1 MSLVRLNL
9 LFMSVHGGILILAV
23 LLLRRLLKD
32 RLPKRTFT
40 ILWCVALLRLLTP
53 FSVDAPFGVLPVLQ
67 DQMAVLQ
74 DYGLAGGENSLT
86 GMFLEGLYSEDPPGY
101 YKITASPDGRSAAG
115 IGIISDGRNAAG
127 TGGTSDNGSVAG
139 AGRGSGGGN
148 AVDAGKGFFGGNV
161 VNAGKGSFGGNADS
175 MDGYP
180 YSGGVTGIFRRPA
193 DGVGSA
199 GHGPGKQSLFRK
211 IGTAGTVVCA
221 AVFLALYLNCLRR
234 FKTALPVEDL
244 SVKQWLDRSGLLRK
258 VRVRQSDRISSPL
271 AYGLVRP
278 VILLPK
284 HLEREDGQEL
294 EFILQ
299 HELVHIRRF
308 DGAWKLAMAAAL
320 CLHWF
325 NPLVWVMYMFMNR
338 DLELSCDEAVLRV
351 FGVEARRGYAL
362 TLIGMEE
369 RRYLPVT
376 QYSGFGKNAVE
387 ERIGEIMKYKKKTK
401 PAVCAGAA
409 LILAVICMSATI
421 SKANE
426 EPSGADEG
434 LSEDIADTALP
445 MDPPEGYFGET
456 DSADG
461 NAGSEAAD
469 RGAADGTDFN
479 ADTGAADGTDFH
491 ADARAAE
498 GTEQPAGNI
507 TELPAN
513 GESGLRLTYIK
524 EGSPESEPARLIT
537 GEGYHILLPEE
548 GWTAFG
554 PDGWMSE
561 ENNEVRL
568 WVTCFSAED
577 SDYQDYDRERIIE
590 ALKEKCFQE
599 SENGWLYMED
609 SGGMTAVE
617 LRQTDEQD
625 IWGIFYTY
633 PGEAEDGWGVE
644 LRAMAQTFSFAG
656 PELSEISPGEG
667 EPEIPG
673 EIKAQEDEIAEWL
686 LQELMEAAGEE
697 DHDSILPC
705 IAEGYEVDAAE
716 LDRITE
722 WKQEEI
728 NVRLHP
734 TEERCVA
741 SMRVI
746 TKESEEDSNDYLTVE
761 LLKEGED
768 WKICF
773 MGLEK

>member
-1 MSLVRLNL
+1 MSLVRVNL

-23 LLLRRLLKD
+23 LLLRGLLKN
-32 RLPKRTFT
+32 RLPKRTFSL
-40 ILWCVALLRLLTP
+40 LWCVALLRLLTP
-53 FSVDAPFGVLPVLQ
+53 FSVDAPFGILPALQ
-67 DQMAVLQ
+67 DEMTALQ
-74 DYGLAGGENSLT
+74 DYGLTGGEHRLT
-86 GMFLEGLYSEDPPGY
+86 ELLGGLYSGDASGY
-101 YKITASPDGRSAAG
+101 YKLTAGYPDGRS
-115 IGIISDGRNAAG
+115 
-127 TGGTSDNGSVAG
+127 
-139 AGRGSGGGN
+139 
-148 AVDAGKGFFGGNV
+148 DAGMG
-161 VNAGKGSFGGNADS
+161 
-175 MDGYP
+175 GYP
-180 YSGGVTGIFRRPA
+180 YSGGA
-193 DGVGSA
+193 DGFSRRTADGSLA
-199 GHGPGKQSLFRK
+199 GRSLGKQSLLRK
-211 IGTAGTVVCA
+211 IGTAGTVVCS

-244 SVKQWLDRSGLLRK
+244 SVTQWLDRSGLLRK

-284 HLEREDGQEL
+284 HLEREDGQKL

-308 DGAWKLAMAAAL
+308 DGMWKLAMAAAL

-325 NPLVWVMYMFMNR
+325 NPLVWVMYLFMNR

-351 FGVEARRGYAL
+351 FGVEARREYAL

-369 RRYLPVT
+369 RRNLPVT
-376 QYSGFGKNAVE
+376 LYSGFGKNAVE

-409 LILAVICMSATI
+409 LILAAACMSATI
-421 SKANE
+421 SKAKE
-426 EPSGADEG
+426 EPSGADAG
-434 LSEDIADTALP
+434 LWEDIADTALP
-445 MDPPEGYFGET
+445 MDPPAGYFGET
-456 DSADG
+456 DGADD
-461 NAGSEAAD
+461 NTGSGTAD
-469 RGAADGTDFN
+469 RGAADGTGFNTDRGAADRTDFN
-479 ADTGAADGTDFH
+479 ADRGAADGTGFN
-491 ADARAAE
+491 ADRGAAD
-498 GTEQPAGNI
+498 GTGQPAGSI

-513 GESGLRLTYIK
+513 GESGYRLTYIK
-524 EGSPESEPARLIT
+524 EGFPESEPARLVT
-537 GEGYHILLPEE
+537 GEGYRFLLPEE

-561 ENNEVRL
+561 ANNEVRL
-568 WVTCFSAED
+568 WAACFSAED
-577 SDYQDYDRERIIE
+577 SDYQGYDRERIIE
-590 ALKEKCFQE
+590 ALKEKCYQE
-599 SENGWLYMED
+599 SENGWLYMEESD
-609 SGGMTAVE
+609 RMTAVE
-617 LRQTDEQD
+617 LRQTDGQD

-633 PGEAEDGWGVE
+633 PSEAEDGWGVE
-644 LRAMAQTFSFAG
+644 LRAMAQTFSFAA

-673 EIKAQEDEIAEWL
+673 EAKAQEDEIAKWL
-686 LQELMEAAGEE
+686 LRKLMEAASEE
-697 DHDSILPC
+697 NHDSILPY

-716 LDRITE
+716 LDWITE
-722 WKQEEI
+722 WKEEEI

-734 TEERCVA
+734 TEDRCVA

-746 TKESEEDSNDYLTVE
+746 MKESEEDSNDYLTVE